1 MVKDN
6 NGHAS
11 LIQVLIVDDEQLVRK
26 GLRMTTDW
34 EKHGM
39 VVVDDA
45 PNGSLGW
52 QKFVQYRPQLVITD
66 IVMPEMDGIELAR
79 KIKATAPDTAIL
91 FLSCHRDFKYARSG
105 IQIGIHDYIVKTDMD
120 DEHMDDALQRIR
132 QQFDSLAV
140 KRQAAS
146 AAADSPSVQSKSDGE
161 GALGIWLHQNS
172 YAAKQQLSQMLR
184 KEWHWMLSKCY
195 MMYVYF
201 SQKAGEGNILPLRNQ
216 WEHIIAASPG
226 QIGYLQIDEH
236 AALVTCHQLSLPVVQ
251 ASLVEMQL
259 KNSGLAWRQS
269 AAINSEGEWFCHAE
283 ALFRLWRI
291 EAGVKLLQDTHKEDI
306 IKAIDYIDQH
316 LQNDLRAADVAT
328 QIGVSRSYF
337 STIFKEAT
345 GSSIISFISE
355 RKLEKA
361 KELLS
366 ATSIRTEEVA
376 EKVGIQ
382 DVKYFSKW
390 FKKKAE
396 LTPGQ
401 YRIQTK

>member
-6 NGHAS
+6 SGHPS

-66 IVMPEMDGIELAR
+66 IVMPEMDGIELAQ
-79 KIKATAPDTAIL
+79 KIKEAAPDTAIL

-105 IQIGIHDYIVKTDMD
+105 IQIGVHDYIVKTDMD
-120 DEHMDDALQRIR
+120 DEHMDDALHRVR
-132 QQFDSLAV
+132 QQFERLAS
-140 KRQAAS
+140 KRQTISVAV
-146 AAADSPSVQSKSDGE
+146 DSPFSQAHGE
-161 GALGIWLHQNS
+161 DVLGVWLHQDS
-172 YAAKQQLSQMLR
+172 YAAKQQLLQKLR
-184 KEWHWMLSKCY
+184 MEWHWMLSKCY
-195 MMYVYF
+195 MMYIYF
-201 SQKAGEGNILPLRNQ
+201 PKKAGAGNVPQLRNQ
-216 WEHIIAASPG
+216 WEHIIAACSG
-226 QIGYLQIDEH
+226 EIGYLQIDDQ
-236 AALVTCHQLSLPVVQ
+236 AAVVVCHQLALPLVQ
-251 ASLVEMQL
+251 SSLVEMQL

-269 AAINSEGEWFCHAE
+269 GVINSEADWFRHAE
-283 ALFRLWRI
+283 ALYRLWEI
-291 EAGVKLLQDTHKEDI
+291 EASVELLQDTHKEDI
-306 IKAIDYIDQH
+306 IRAIDYIDQH
-316 LQNDLRAADVAT
+316 LQEDLRAADVAAE
-328 QIGVSRSYF
+328 IGVSRSYF

-390 FKKKAE
+390 FKKRAE

>member
-6 NGHAS
+6 NGHPS

-45 PNGSLGW
+45 PNGSVGW

-66 IVMPEMDGIELAR
+66 IVMPEMDGIELAKR
-79 KIKATAPDTAIL
+79 IKEEAPETAIL
-91 FLSCHRDFKYARSG
+91 LLSCHRDFVYAKSG
-105 IQIGIHDYIVKTDMD
+105 IQIGVHDYIVKTDMD
-120 DEHMDDALQRIR
+120 DEHMEIALERIR
-132 QQFDSLAV
+132 QQFDQRALT
-140 KRQAAS
+140 RQTAAS
-146 AAADSPSVQSKSDGE
+146 AVDSPSSEVRSDGE
-161 GALGIWLHQNS
+161 EALGTWLYQDD
-172 YAAKQQLSQMLR
+172 YAAKQQLLQKL
-184 KEWHWMLSKCY
+184 KVDWHWMLNKCY
-195 MMYVYF
+195 LLFIYF
-201 SQKAGEGNILPLRNQ
+201 PGEEGADSMQSLRNP
-216 WEHIIAASPG
+216 WRHIMAAGAG
-226 QIGYLQIDEH
+226 QIDYLQIDDRT
-236 AALVTCHQLSLPVVQ
+236 ALVVTHQSCLPLVQ
-251 ASLVEMQL
+251 SSLVEMQL
-259 KNSGLAWRQS
+259 KHSRLAWRQS
-269 AAINSEGEWFCHAE
+269 PVINSGEEWLRHAE
-283 ALFRLWRI
+283 ALFRLWGI
-291 EAGVKLLQDTHKEDI
+291 EASVELLQNTHKEDI
-306 IKAIDYIDQH
+306 IRAIDYIDQH
-316 LQNDLRAADVAT
+316 LQDDLRAADVAA
-328 QIGVSRSYF
+328 QIGMSRSYF

-355 RKLEKA
+355 RRLEKA

-366 ATSIRTEEVA
+366 ATTIRTEEVA

-390 FKKKAE
+390 FKKRAE

>member
-6 NGHAS
+6 SGHAS

-45 PNGSLGW
+45 PNGSVGW
-52 QKFVQYRPQLVITD
+52 QKFMEYRPQLVITD
-66 IVMPEMDGIELAR
+66 IVMPEMDGIELAT
-79 KIKATAPDTAIL
+79 KIKEEAPDTAIL
-91 FLSCHRDFKYARSG
+91 LLSCHRDFVYAKSG
-105 IQIGIHDYIVKTDMD
+105 IQIGVHDYIVKTDMD
-120 DEHMDDALQRIR
+120 DEHMEIALQRIR
-132 QQFDSLAV
+132 QQFDQRVLA
-140 KRQAAS
+140 RQTAAW
-146 AAADSPSVQSKSDGE
+146 AGDSPSSELKSDGE
-161 GALGIWLHQNS
+161 EALGTWLHQND
-172 YAAKQQLSQMLR
+172 YTAKQQLLQKLR
-184 KEWHWMLSKCY
+184 AEWHWMLKKCY
-195 MMYVYF
+195 ILFLYFPEEEGGGMMQ
-201 SQKAGEGNILPLRNQ
+201 SLRNS
-216 WEHIIAASPG
+216 WKHIMAAGAG
-226 QIGYLQIDEH
+226 QIDFLQNDDRTAIVV
-236 AALVTCHQLSLPVVQ
+236 AHQSCLSLVQ
-251 ASLVEMQL
+251 SSLVEMQL
-259 KNSGLAWRQS
+259 KHSGLAWRQS
-269 AAINSEGEWFCHAE
+269 TVINGEDEWLRQAE
-283 ALFRLWRI
+283 ALFRLWGI
-291 EAGVKLLQDTHKEDI
+291 EASLELLQDTHKEDI
-306 IKAIDYIDQH
+306 IRAIDYIDQH
-316 LQNDLRAADVAT
+316 LQDDLRAADVAS

-355 RKLEKA
+355 RRLEKA

-366 ATSIRTEEVA
+366 ATTIRTEEVA

-390 FKKKAE
+390 FKKRAE